1 MGTRTV
7 KVAVSLP
14 QAEFH
19 ALEQLRKQLGAS
31 RSALITQAICYWLE
45 AQREEEEIRRYI
57 EGYQRYPETTEETS
71 EAARLAQEVLQSEEW
86 EG

>member
-1 MGTRTV
+1 MGTKTV

-14 QAEFH
+14 KAEFH

-31 RSALITQAICYWLE
+31 RSALIARAIRCWLE
-45 AQREEEEIRRYI
+45 TQKEEEEIRHYI

-71 EAARLAQEVLQSEEW
+71 EVARLAQEVLGSEEW
-86 EG
+86 ER